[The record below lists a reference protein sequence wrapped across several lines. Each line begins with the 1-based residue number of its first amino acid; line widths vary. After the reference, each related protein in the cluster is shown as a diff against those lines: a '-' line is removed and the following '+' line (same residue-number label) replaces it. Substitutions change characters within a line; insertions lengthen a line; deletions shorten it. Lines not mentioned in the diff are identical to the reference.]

1 MTRGRSFPQMC
12 VAARGTAC
20 PPELT
25 RKHQQLAPLLS
36 EPLTGTQ
43 PNKSSNALTPGEL
56 LTVRSVNPAHPSK
69 KETVV
74 MPEMK
79 AQLTWTVLCHLR
91 QETCEGGT

>member
-1 MTRGRSFPQMC
+1 MTRGRSFPQTW
-12 VAARGTAC
+12 VVARGTTC

-25 RKHQQLAPLLS
+25 RTHQQLAPFLS
-36 EPLTGTQ
+36 ELLTGTQ

-74 MPEMK
+74 VPGMK
-79 AQLTWTVLCHLR
+79 AQLTRTVLCHLLP
-91 QETCEGGT
+91 GDL

>member
-1 MTRGRSFPQMC
+1 MTRGRSFPQTC
-12 VAARGTAC
+12 VLARGTAC

-25 RKHQQLAPLLS
+25 RTHQLGPLLS

-74 MPEMK
+74 VLEMK
-79 AQLTWTVLCHLR
+79 AQLIRTVLCHLLP
-91 QETCEGGT
+91 GDL